1 MAKLSN
7 QRKFDIADAMAP
19 SFRNLAKV
27 DRRVAFGVVIN
38 APIRLRTGKVSTL
51 KNRFNEDDASHITN
65 LVLRRVY
72 GSDRVPVEI
81 EA

>member
-7 QRKFDIADAMAP
+7 QRKYDIADAMAGA
-19 SFRNLAKV
+19 FRNLATVERNK
-27 DRRVAFGVVIN
+27 AFGVIIN

-72 GSDRVPVEI
+72 GSYREPIEI